1 VQVAVVDEDENAD
14 ADLLAK
20 LKTGYDLDASS
31 ASLKRGYGLMAQAK
45 GKARAVRCR
54 DELVIE
60 RSPSNL
66 SSGDLLLVP
75 ASVAYLHRAK
85 GLCFGDRS
93 RPDDPILKNELRLK
107 PQGSRDRPTSTN
119 PQSLWKHT
127 LGVMKR
133 VEERLLNEGDYRSA
147 LVKILRCLE
156 GSERAEELAGVIGRL
171 AILATGFHDL
181 GKCGCRWQQRA
192 HEIDPDSTEELI
204 GRTANTAKRMGIPHT
219 PPGFYAAVAACN
231 AALGNL
237 KETDHL
243 VRSIALAAARHHSS
257 LLDPSAV
264 RDYQFDPV
272 EAATGF
278 VSQVLSEVGLPKEI
292 DAASVLDAARSRETT
307 TQVPLMLPNDDLF
320 PIYALV
326 GRAILISDRED
337 AAGMPLEEWSHRA

>member
-1 VQVAVVDEDENAD
+1 
-14 ADLLAK
+14 
-20 LKTGYDLDASS
+20 
-31 ASLKRGYGLMAQAK
+31 
-45 GKARAVRCR
+45 VRYR

-60 RSPSNL
+60 NNPSYL
-66 SSGDLLLVP
+66 VSGDLLLVT
-75 ASVAYLHRAK
+75 ASVAYLHRKK
-85 GLCFGDRS
+85 GLCFGDRPQEEGPILTSELRS
-93 RPDDPILKNELRLK
+93 RPQRQK
-107 PQGSRDRPTSTN
+107 DRSTNTN

-133 VEERLLNEGDYRSA
+133 VEERLLSKGDYHFA

-156 GSERAEELAGVIGRL
+156 GPDRAEELAGVIGRL

-181 GKCGCRWQQRA
+181 GKCGRRWQQRA
-192 HEIDPDSTEELI
+192 HEIDPDSAEELI

-272 EAATGF
+272 EAASAF
-278 VSQVLSEVGLPKEI
+278 VNQVLAQVGLLKEI
-292 DAASVLDAARSRETT
+292 DAVDVLDAARSRGTAA
-307 TQVPLMLPNDDLF
+307 QVPLMLPNDDLF